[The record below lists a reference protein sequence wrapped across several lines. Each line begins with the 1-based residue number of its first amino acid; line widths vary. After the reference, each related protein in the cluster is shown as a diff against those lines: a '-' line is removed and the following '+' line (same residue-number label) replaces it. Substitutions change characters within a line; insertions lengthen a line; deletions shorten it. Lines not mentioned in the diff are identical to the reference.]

1 MKKQTG
7 RKGIAGI
14 CLLLILI
21 SVFSGCA
28 KGTAGQKEVILKEVI
43 VGRWLSD
50 GNTIII
56 FSETGIGNDDGER
69 FTYEIIGETLTVTY
83 DDGETETVSIKV
95 VGKNHLT
102 VVEENGFTTELYR
115 CDAAGRLIIG
125 E

>member
-1 MKKQTG
+1 MRKQIG
-7 RKGIAGI
+7 GKVIVGVCA
-14 CLLLILI
+14 LLLLI
-21 SVFSGCA
+21 SVFGGCA
-28 KGTAGQKEVILKEVI
+28 KKEAGLKEVI

-50 GNTIII
+50 GKTTII

-115 CDAAGRLIIG
+115 CDVEGRIIIG

>member
-28 KGTAGQKEVILKEVI
+28 KETAGQKEVILKEVI

-50 GNTIII
+50 GKTIII

-102 VVEENGFTTELYR
+102 VEEENGSTTELYR